1 MADLELANKLN
12 AIAWAAG
19 AITLEY
25 FQVDTAVESKADDS
39 PVTQADRAAEEF
51 ILAELEKIFPGVPVV
66 AEEAVSAGSVP
77 ASAERF
83 FLVDPLDG
91 TKEFIAGRPDF
102 TVNIALI
109 ENNLPVCGVVHA
121 PARGTSYAGGREC
134 GAYLCEGAEIADG
147 AERISVRRADID
159 GIVAVASRSH
169 NSPETD
175 AFLAKFE
182 IAERVSVG
190 SSLKFCLLAAGQAD
204 LYPRFGR
211 TMEWDT
217 AAGHAVLL
225 AAGGGVVTDTGVPLL
240 YDKRNQ
246 ASDSDFANPHFI
258 AFADPEIGPIVEKML
273 KSPDIAKVN

>member
-1 MADLELANKLN
+1 MELAKKLN

-39 PVTQADRAAEEF
+39 PVTQADRAVEEF
-51 ILAELEKIFPGVPVV
+51 ILAELEKACPGIPVV

-77 ASAERF
+77 ASADRF

-91 TKEFIAGRPDF
+91 TKEFIAGRSDY

-109 ENNLPVCGVVHA
+109 EKNQPVCGVVHA

-134 GAYLCEGAEIADG
+134 GAYLCRGEEFGDSASRIA
-147 AERISVRRADID
+147 VRHADPA

-190 SSLKFCLLAAGQAD
+190 SSLKFCLLAAGEAD

-225 AAGGGVVTDTGVPLL
+225 AAGGGVMTDAGVPLA
-240 YDKRNQ
+240 YDKRDQ
-246 ASDSDFANPHFI
+246 TSDSDFANPHFI
-258 AFADPEIGPIVEKML
+258 AFADPEIGSKVEKML
-273 KSPDIAKVN
+273 KSTDIAKVG

>member
-1 MADLELANKLN
+1 MADLELVRKLN

-19 AITLEY
+19 RITLDY
-25 FQVDTAVESKADDS
+25 FQTGTAVESKADDS
-39 PVTQADRAAEEF
+39 PVTMADRAAEEF
-51 ILAELEKIFPGVPVV
+51 ILAELEKVCPGVPVV

-77 ASAERF
+77 AAAERF

-91 TKEFIAGRPDF
+91 TKEFIAGRSDY

-109 ENNLPVCGVVHA
+109 EKRTPVCGVVHA

-134 GAYLCEGAEIADG
+134 GAFMCQGAEIGEDAK
-147 AERISVRRADID
+147 RISVR
-159 GIVAVASRSH
+159 GVGPKGVVAVASRSH

-175 AFLAKFE
+175 AFLAKFD
-182 IAERVSVG
+182 IAEKVSVG
-190 SSLKFCLLAAGQAD
+190 SSLKFCLLAAGEAD

-225 AAGGGVVTDTGVPLL
+225 AAGGGVVTDAGMALV

-246 ASDSDFANPHFI
+246 AGDSDFANPHFI
-258 AFADPEIGPIVEKML
+258 AFADPEIGSMVEKML
-273 KSPDIAKVN
+273 KSPDIAGTL